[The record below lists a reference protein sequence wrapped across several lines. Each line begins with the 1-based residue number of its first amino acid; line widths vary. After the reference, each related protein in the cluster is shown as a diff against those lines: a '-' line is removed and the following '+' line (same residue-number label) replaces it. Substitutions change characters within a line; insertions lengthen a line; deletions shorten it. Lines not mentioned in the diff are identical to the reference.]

1 MDNFIYLVGEN
12 TCKILGDIGLNK
24 LKSALNCD
32 NSDNYIIGLIS
43 ISVIIFLLLSTANYS
58 ASKKNKN

>member
-58 ASKKNKN
+58 ASKKK

>member
-12 TCKILGDIGLNK
+12 TCKILSDIGLNK

-58 ASKKNKN
+58 ASKKK

>member
-24 LKSALNCD
+24 LKSVLNCD

-58 ASKKNKN
+58 ASKKK